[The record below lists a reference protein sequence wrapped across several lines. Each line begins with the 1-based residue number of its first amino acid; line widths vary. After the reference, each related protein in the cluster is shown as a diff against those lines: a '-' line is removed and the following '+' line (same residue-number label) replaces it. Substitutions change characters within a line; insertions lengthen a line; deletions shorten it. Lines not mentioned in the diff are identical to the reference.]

1 MSSWVEKLENH
12 PLHETLAQLLNW
24 VQIEVDEIT
33 DDISEVRRFEN
44 IIRRVQ
50 ANLQSTDPE
59 LVAFGEL
66 DAFNNALRHQNI
78 WQQVSTFSNN
88 GNATHIRNA
97 NNHLTNSLNG
107 KRWLIAPSIVG
118 EQVEQEHLREAY
130 DDLADKF
137 QLLKEKLGN
146 LEKEKTDLETTIE
159 NRRQEVDQQISQWQQ
174 QFSEAQEKRS
184 ENYQDWKNNLEKNV
198 SESNKELVNKTEST
212 LEKLESDTS
221 TFLLRLSEQSEQ
233 KHNRIQELYE
243 LASGDSISG
252 GYAKTA
258 KEESDQ
264 ANLWRKISIGFIVV
278 TVIWLLSAFWLYS
291 SGGFHTVVS
300 QIASPTEVASENIG
314 INLASLDWS
323 RYLLTFSI
331 TGVLLFGAGYAGQ
344 QSTRHR
350 DEARRT
356 QRFALQVKAL
366 DPYIS
371 SLPEEEQIHIKKS
384 LTEKFFDGVGER
396 SSSDGEIHIPA
407 SMTGKLFQAVID
419 NVKGK

>member
-1 MSSWVEKLENH
+1 MSSWVGKLENH
-12 PLHETLAQLLNW
+12 PLHETLTQLLNW

-44 IIRRVQ
+44 VIRRVQ
-50 ANLQSTDPE
+50 ANLQSIDPE

-97 NNHLTNSLNG
+97 NNYLTNSLNG
-107 KRWLIAPSIVG
+107 KQWLIAPSIVG
-118 EQVEQEHLREAY
+118 GQVEQEHLREAY

-137 QLLKEKLGN
+137 QLLKEKFGN
-146 LEKEKTDLETTIE
+146 LEREKADLETTIE

-174 QFSEAQEKRS
+174 QFSEAQERRS
-184 ENYQDWKNNLEKNV
+184 ESYQDWKSDLEKNV
-198 SESNKELVNKTEST
+198 SESNKELVNKTESK

-221 TFLLRLSEQSEQ
+221 MFLSRLSEQSEQ

-278 TVIWLLSAFWLYS
+278 TVIWLLSAFCFYS
-291 SGGFHTVVS
+291 SGGFHTVAS
-300 QIASPTEVASENIG
+300 QLTSPTEIASENIG
-314 INLASLDWS
+314 VNLATLDWS

>member
-1 MSSWVEKLENH
+1 MSSWAEKLENH
-12 PLHETLAQLLNW
+12 PLHETLIQLLNW
-24 VQIEVDEIT
+24 VQVEVDEIT

-50 ANLQSTDPE
+50 ANLQSIDAE

-66 DAFNNALRHQNI
+66 DAFNNALRHQNV
-78 WQQVSTFSNN
+78 WQQVNSFSQN
-88 GNATHIRNA
+88 GNAAHIRNA
-97 NNHLTNSLNG
+97 NNHLTNALNG
-107 KRWLIAPSIVG
+107 KQWLVAPSTVG
-118 EQVEQEHLREAY
+118 EQVEQQHLREAY
-130 DDLADKF
+130 DDLAEKF
-137 QLLKEKLGN
+137 QLLKEKFGN
-146 LEKEKTDLETTIE
+146 LEKEKSDLEITIE

-184 ENYQDWKNNLEKNV
+184 NNYQDWKSNLEKNV
-198 SESNKELVNKTEST
+198 SESNKELINKTESK

-221 TFLLRLSEQSEQ
+221 VFLSRLSEQSEQ

-252 GYAKTA
+252 GYAQTA
-258 KEESDQ
+258 KEESVQ
-264 ANLWRKISIGFIVV
+264 ADRWRIISLGFIVV
-278 TVIWLLSAFWLYS
+278 TVIWLLSAFCFYS
-291 SGGFHTVVS
+291 SGGFHTAGS
-300 QIASPTEVASENIG
+300 QVKPLTEVTSENTEA
-314 INLASLDWS
+314 NMASLDWS
-323 RYLLTFSI
+323 RYLITFSI

-371 SLPEEEQIHIKKS
+371 SLPEEEQINIKKS
-384 LTEKFFDGVGER
+384 LTEKFFDGVGEQ
-396 SSSDGEIHIPA
+396 SSTDGEIHIPA